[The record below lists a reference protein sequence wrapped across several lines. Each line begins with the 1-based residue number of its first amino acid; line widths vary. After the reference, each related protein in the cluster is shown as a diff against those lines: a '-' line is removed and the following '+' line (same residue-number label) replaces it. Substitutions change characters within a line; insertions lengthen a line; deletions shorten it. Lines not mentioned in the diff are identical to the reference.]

1 MYVYRSCSRV
11 TWLEERKFWTFEGS
25 LTLMGILSG
34 MAVYVRQKQLDH
46 RTYQSIKK
54 QLASGVLE

>member
-1 MYVYRSCSRV
+1 M

-46 RTYQSIKK
+46 RTYQRIQK
-54 QLASGVLE
+54 QLASGV